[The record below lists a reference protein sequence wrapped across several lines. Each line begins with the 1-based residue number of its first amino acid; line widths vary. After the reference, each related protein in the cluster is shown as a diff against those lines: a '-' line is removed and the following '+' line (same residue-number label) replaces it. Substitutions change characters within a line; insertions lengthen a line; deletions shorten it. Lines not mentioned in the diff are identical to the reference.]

1 MALKVMEATGK
12 KSARADL
19 SSKPV
24 EVNISDITAIAECT
38 GGESSEGGLLAAN
51 SKIRTTDST
60 LRFRTSQIR
69 RKTNLSESW

>member
-38 GGESSEGGLLAAN
+38 GGESSEGGPAN
-51 SKIRTTDST
+51 SKIRTTRSA